1 MKSATGACFIIM
13 KPALIAYFVRILC
26 YNRQVR
32 QVISMSI
39 EKVVEMDQWLDD
51 IREKYKKMPVDLRN
65 SERIRRKPR
74 SSEEERTL
82 ILACKRAWDEWI
94 ASGELVETKDGYKLN
109 L

>member
-13 KPALIAYFVRILC
+13 KPALIAYFVRILY

-39 EKVVEMDQWLDD
+39 EKVVEMDQWFDD
-51 IREKYKKMPVDLRN
+51 IREKYKKMPVALRK
-65 SERIRRKPR
+65 SKRIRRKPR
-74 SSEEERTL
+74 SPEEERTL
-82 ILACKRAWDEWI
+82 ILACKRAWDDWI
-94 ASGELVETKDGYKLN
+94 ASGELVETEDGYKLN

>member
-1 MKSATGACFIIM
+1 
-13 KPALIAYFVRILC
+13 
-26 YNRQVR
+26 
-32 QVISMSI
+32 MSI
-39 EKVVEMDQWLDD
+39 EKVVEMDQWFDD
-51 IREKYKKMPVDLRN
+51 IREKYKKMPVALRN

-74 SSEEERTL
+74 SPEEERTL